1 MNEIVYMT
9 LVFIAGCVL
18 GTLFFGGL
26 WLTIKKMKT
35 TKMPA
40 LFFITSFV
48 FRMGVV
54 LLGFYFIASNN
65 WQNMLIC
72 LLGFIGARFAIMH
85 LTKPSPVTYT
95 IKKNEL

>member
-1 MNEIVYMT
+1 MNEIIYML
-9 LVFIAGCVL
+9 LVFTAGCVL

-35 TKMPA
+35 TKMPS
-40 LFFITSFV
+40 LFFIASFV

-54 LLGFYFIASNN
+54 LMGFYFVAANN

-72 LLGFIGARFAIMH
+72 LLGFIVARFAVTH
-85 LTKPSPVTYT
+85 FTKPSQVVYAL
-95 IKKNEL
+95 KKNES